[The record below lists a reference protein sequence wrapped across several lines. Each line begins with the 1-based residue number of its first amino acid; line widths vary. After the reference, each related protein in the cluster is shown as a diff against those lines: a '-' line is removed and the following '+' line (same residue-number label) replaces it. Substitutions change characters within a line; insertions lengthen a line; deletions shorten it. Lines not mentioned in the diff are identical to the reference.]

1 MMLMGLT
8 DTVQFVNSKQ
18 SISTISLSMP
28 ARSTFQAMQCAL
40 SGLAWNRR
48 AAPD

>member
-18 SISTISLSMP
+18 SISTIFP
-28 ARSTFQAMQCAL
+28 FNRVRHECPKMQQKRPT
-40 SGLAWNRR
+40 LATSIINS
-48 AAPD
+48 A